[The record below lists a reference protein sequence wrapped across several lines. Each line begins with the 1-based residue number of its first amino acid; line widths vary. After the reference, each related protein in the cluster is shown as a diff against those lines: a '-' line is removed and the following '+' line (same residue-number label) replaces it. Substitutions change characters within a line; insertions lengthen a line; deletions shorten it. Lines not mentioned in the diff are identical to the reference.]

1 MEREKLL
8 GQLADLNVV
17 AAQPGQVFDEHRRD
31 VPGFDCGYHFLKTG
45 TLHGSAGN
53 AVIHEKDRVRIS
65 LVLGGLL
72 QYLFLIADAVGL
84 VAHVIVTAQ
93 AAIKSGCAEGDFLT

>member
-8 GQLADLNVV
+8 GQLADLDVV
-17 AAQPGQVFDEHRRD
+17 AAQPGQVIDEHRRD
-31 VPGFDCGYHFLKTG
+31 IPGFDCLDHFLKTR

-72 QYLFLIADAVGL
+72 QYLPLG
-84 VAHVIVTAQ
+84 
-93 AAIKSGCAEGDFLT
+93 